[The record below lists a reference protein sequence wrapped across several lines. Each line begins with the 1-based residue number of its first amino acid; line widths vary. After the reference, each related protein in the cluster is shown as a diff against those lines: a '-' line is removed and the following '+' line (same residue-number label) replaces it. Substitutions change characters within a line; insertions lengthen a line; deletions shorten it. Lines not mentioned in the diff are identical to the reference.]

1 MGRGGQAT
9 GTQGASG
16 EETSAT
22 TPAPLLRVAIA
33 GAGFSGAILARQLH
47 AEPGVEVVC
56 FESSA
61 QESVRAHWT
70 QPVTGAGLNINPN
83 ALATL
88 AQIDPELV
96 ERLRGIGLPRNKVK
110 ASTVDGRPLYEAD
123 MVEQKMADTLGL
135 RVRWDDA
142 NRLIRDAAIGCIQ
155 WESKIVDHKVGADGA
170 VEVTVETAD
179 GARAVHS
186 GFDLLVAGEGRY
198 SPTRA
203 RVTGPP
209 PATFGDVCNF
219 RILVPNC
226 QPDGT
231 PWPADLPASTG
242 LFDDLQ
248 LIYNDTPSDAN
259 IAADSPLRADAA
271 FMKTVMQSTPR
282 VGIMRIPRSKFRED
296 VGESLYLFGNFA
308 IPAGGDIP
316 EAAKTAEAMQ
326 VLFTPKGGDG
336 ELTAEGRFIRE
347 TLVRNAEQLHWAR
360 FQDIPVVYNDDSGH
374 VLLLGDACHA
384 FCPSLG
390 QGATTSVED
399 ACVAADEI
407 LKAVRAAKAGAAS
420 AAAAPA
426 GGADTAVLGGHGL
439 SGEVPRICAA
449 VASRQTERMAFIRDG
464 STAAGDH
471 VHFLPGESDGR
482 GCLAEDAAAWM
493 DDSHASGWRGTIRQI
508 WLEYPRLSSTIAAP
522 VAAPAAC

>member
-1 MGRGGQAT
+1 MCRGGLAT
-9 GTQGASG
+9 GTQGV
-16 EETSAT
+16 SAAAGWT
-22 TPAPLLRVAIA
+22 AAAATPAPLLRVAIA
-33 GAGFSGAILARQLH
+33 GAGFSGAILARQLD

-110 ASTVDGRPLYEAD
+110 ASTVEGRPLYEAD

-142 NRLIRDAAIGCIQ
+142 NRLIRDAAGACIV
-155 WESKIVDHKVGADGA
+155 WESKIVDHKVRADGS
-170 VEVTVETAD
+170 VEVTVEAG
-179 GARAVHS
+179 GARTVHG

-203 RVTGPP
+203 RAIGTPLT
-209 PATFGDVCNF
+209 TFGDVCNF

-231 PWPADLPASTG
+231 PWGAESPATAGG

-248 LIYNDTPSDAN
+248 LIYNDTPSEAN
-259 IAADSPLRADAA
+259 IAADSPLRADPD
-271 FMKTVMQSTPR
+271 FMQTVMRSTPR
-282 VGIMRIPRSKFRED
+282 VGIMRIPRSRFRAD

-308 IPAGGDIP
+308 IPAGEAIP

-326 VLFTPKGGDG
+326 VLFTPAGGDQR
-336 ELTAEGRFIRE
+336 LTAEGRFIRE

-360 FQDIPVVYNDDSGH
+360 FQDIPVVYGDDSGH

-407 LKAVRAAKAGAAS
+407 LRVVRAARTTR
-420 AAAAPA
+420 AAPA
-426 GGADTAVLGGHGL
+426 CAAGDADSAVGGHGL
-439 SGEVPRICAA
+439 VGAQVPSICAA
-449 VASRQTERMAFIRDG
+449 VARRQAERMAFIRDG

-493 DDSHASGWRGTIRQI
+493 DDAHSSGWRGTIRRI
-508 WLEYPRLSSTIAAP
+508 WLEYPRLSHRIAAP
-522 VAAPAAC
+522 QPACC